1 MMNNFQHYSGIS
13 PETIHKLSMKIK
25 DLNREHAMISDL
37 LKEIYNYLSKV
48 DLLNKELVE
57 NQNLFRIIDK
67 DCYLK
72 NHLQRSFE
80 AIRFLH
86 NWLEE
91 IEGVSSEGINNSF
104 EQLDDLI
111 LESLKLIEDKLKL
124 EKSFSQNQSDNKS

>member
-1 MMNNFQHYSGIS
+1 MMNNFQHYSGIG

-104 EQLDDLI
+104 EQLDYLI
-111 LESLKLIEDKLKL
+111 LESLKLIENKLKL